1 MGRLQG
7 KIAIITGAG
16 AGIARAATLMFA
28 REGAKVIAAEIDQ
41 ARGQAV
47 VDAVHAAGGDATF
60 CYTDVTDE
68 ASVKSMV
75 AQAVNRYGNPNVVFN
90 CAGGSLAQD
99 KPVTDVDIGVW
110 QHTMDLDLKGPF
122 LVCRHS
128 IPRMIEAGG
137 GVVINVASAAALKG
151 SFPAHVYSAA
161 KGGVVS
167 FTRALAG
174 SYSHKGVRS
183 NVICPGVILS
193 ERVKQRFGA
202 NANQEGAIS
211 RDPMKR
217 YPFGQGEPD
226 DIAHI
231 ALFLASDESRM
242 VNGAVIP
249 AEGGLSAY

>member
-28 REGAKVIAAEIDQ
+28 REGARVIAAEVDQ

-47 VDAVHAAGGDATF
+47 VDAVQAAGGDAMF
-60 CYTDVTDE
+60 CRTDVTDE
-68 ASVKSMV
+68 ASVRSMV
-75 AQAVNRYGNPNVVFN
+75 AQAVSRYGNPSVVFN
-90 CAGGSLAQD
+90 CAGGSVARD
-99 KPVTDVDIGVW
+99 KPVTDVDMGVW

-122 LVCRHS
+122 LVCRHA
-128 IPRMIEAGG
+128 IPGMIEAGG
-137 GVVINVASAAALKG
+137 GTIINVASAAALKG
-151 SFPAHVYSAA
+151 GFPAHVYTAA
-161 KGGVVS
+161 KGGVIS

-174 SYSHKGVRS
+174 SYSRKGIRA
-183 NVICPGVILS
+183 NVICPGVVLS
-193 ERVKQRFGA
+193 ERVKERFGA
-202 NANQEGAIS
+202 NASQEGAIS

-217 YPFGQGEPD
+217 YPFGQGEPE
-226 DIAHI
+226 DIAHV